1 MKEKEVIQRVLQAV
15 CMKVAAGLC
24 ARDRTQ
30 EGARG
35 VVPEGGHGGVGA
47 EGVKVRKMRA
57 QADRENAI
65 AQGKRMG

>member
-1 MKEKEVIQRVLQAV
+1 
-15 CMKVAAGLC
+15 MKVAAGLC

-65 AQGKRMG
+65 DQGKRMG